1 MMGLKIVVRTAFLIW
16 LRCDSQVSVHRL
28 VCIHLIPGLRRQRQV
43 NLCELEDSLI
53 YIVVSCGTAKAMERN
68 PVSKQKGTKERK

>member
-1 MMGLKIVVRTAFLIW
+1 
-16 LRCDSQVSVHRL
+16 
-28 VCIHLIPGLRRQRQV
+28 V